1 MLNKLITELNFS
13 IRQPSVLYSASLL
26 LVSLLV
32 GIFMFYF
39 WYPSYSELNSKQ
51 IELKGIKDAYF
62 EKQSA
67 FELSEQYSNASKKIK
82 KIENKLTLKTSQSD
96 IIKNISQLLLNNNLK
111 VKKEIFKEVNER
123 DIVFLKQELSLIG
136 DYEKIKRFI
145 FDINNS
151 PYLSHVKNSIFER
164 NKNTNMINAK
174 LIIISF
180 MREK

>member
-13 IRQPSVLYSASLL
+13 IRQPSVLYSAYLL
-26 LVSLLV
+26 FASLLV
-32 GIFMFYF
+32 GIVILYL
-39 WYPSYSELNSKQ
+39 WYPSHSELNSKQ
-51 IELKGIKDAYF
+51 IDLNGIKDTYF
-62 EKQSA
+62 EKKAA

-96 IIKNISQLLLNNNLK
+96 IIKNISQLLLNNKIK
-111 VKKEIFKEVNER
+111 VKKEIFKEVDER
-123 DIVFLKQELSLIG
+123 DVVFLKQELSLTG
-136 DYEKIKRFI
+136 DYEKLKKFI
-145 FDINNS
+145 FDINDS